1 MTHMYS
7 IAITYAVAILL
18 LLFCF
23 EYNTFNTKEKYRN
36 NITKLLIFLESH
48 SLSFQIGQN

>member
-1 MTHMYS
+1 MTQMYS
-7 IAITYAVAILL
+7 IAITYSVAIFL

-23 EYNTFNTKEKYRN
+23 AYNTFNTKEKYRN
-36 NITKLLIFLESH
+36 NIAKQLIFLESH